1 MVILGSCGIWVQG
14 TRAGG
19 VVCTGRLCLLPPRGS
34 AAQPG
39 THSELPSD
47 WNSFVL
53 LWKSEVPNRGGGDT
67 LWVIWP
73 PHFSGRRKPRMWASG
88 RASVSPSR
96 QPQLSP
102 GVRFVSFPHPV
113 VRKLGQVL
121 PCKQEGPRDLAA
133 WHQ

>member
-14 TRAGG
+14 MRAGG
-19 VVCTGRLCLLPPRGS
+19 GVCTGRLCLLPPRGS

-47 WNSFVL
+47 WNSFIL
-53 LWKSEVPNRGGGDT
+53 LWKSEVPNWGDLMGYLAT
-67 LWVIWP
+67 PFLREKETTDVGIGEGVPW
-73 PHFSGRRKPRMWASG
+73 SC
-88 RASVSPSR
+88 

-102 GVRFVSFPHPV
+102 GVCFVSFPHPV
-113 VRKLGQVL
+113 VRKLDQVL

>member
-53 LWKSEVPNRGGGDT
+53 LWKSEVPNWGGPYGLSGHLISQGEGNHECGHQGGRPSPRVASLSCLQVSALCPFHT
-67 LWVIWP
+67 LW
-73 PHFSGRRKPRMWASG
+73 
-88 RASVSPSR
+88 
-96 QPQLSP
+96 
-102 GVRFVSFPHPV
+102 
-113 VRKLGQVL
+113 
-121 PCKQEGPRDLAA
+121 
-133 WHQ
+133 

>member
-53 LWKSEVPNRGGGDT
+53 LWKSEVPNREGGGLMGYLATSFVREKETTD
-67 LWVIWP
+67 VGIREGIRP
-73 PHFSGRRKPRMWASG
+73 
-88 RASVSPSR
+88 
-96 QPQLSP
+96 SP
-102 GVRFVSFPHPV
+102 GVASLSCLQVSAFCPFHT
-113 VRKLGQVL
+113 L
-121 PCKQEGPRDLAA
+121 
-133 WHQ
+133 W